1 MRVQKF
7 LANHSSLS
15 RRQVEGLIDAGEI
28 TVNGKVIKPGHSVCE
43 GDTIRY
49 QGRSWCVQLDDKPE
63 EAVLLYHKPVGEI
76 VTRSDEKNR
85 PTVFAQLP
93 RAPGGKW
100 IAIGRLDINTQGLI
114 IFVNDGD
121 LAHKLMHPQANLIRR
136 YKVRVFGE
144 VTEEKLEKLK
154 KGVTI
159 EGVVCRFLEIA
170 RIVEKEGMNKWFTV
184 SVTSG
189 RYRMVRKMWE
199 AVDAKVSKLVRVQ
212 FGPVHLPPDLKQGRF
227 TTLTSEAV
235 TALKKQLDKRCRD

>member
-7 LANHSSLS
+7 LASHSSMS
-15 RRQVEGLIDAGEI
+15 RRQVEKLIDAGEI
-28 TVNGKVIKPGHSVCE
+28 TVNGKVISPGHSVNK
-43 GDTIRY
+43 GDTVRY
-49 QGRSWCVQLDDKPE
+49 QGRSWCVDLDTKPE
-63 EAVLLYHKPVGEI
+63 EAVLLYHKPVGEV

-93 RAPGGKW
+93 RAPRGKW

-144 VTEEKLEKLK
+144 VTEQTLEQLR
-154 KGVTI
+154 KGVDI
-159 EGVVCRFLEIA
+159 DGVVCRFHEIA

-199 AVDAKVSKLVRVQ
+199 AVGAKVSKLVRVQ
-212 FGPVHLPPDLKQGRF
+212 FGPVYLPPDLRQGRF
-227 TTLTSEAV
+227 TLLTSEAV
-235 TALKKQLDKRCRD
+235 TALKKQLDK

>member
-7 LANHSSLS
+7 LASHSSMS
-15 RRQVEGLIDAGEI
+15 RRQVESLVDAGEI
-28 TVNGKVIKPGHSVCE
+28 TVNGKVIKPGHSVRE

-49 QGRSWCVQLDDKPE
+49 QGKSWCVELDNKPE
-63 EAVLLYHKPVGEI
+63 ESVLLYHKPVGEI

-114 IFVNDGD
+114 IFVNNGD

-136 YKVRVFGE
+136 YKVRVFGDVSE
-144 VTEEKLEKLK
+144 QTLMNLK

-159 EGVVCRFLEIA
+159 EGVVCRFSEIA
-170 RIVEKEGMNKWFTV
+170 RIAENEGMNKWFTV

-199 AVDAKVSKLVRVQ
+199 AVGAKVSKLVRVQ
-212 FGPVHLPPDLKQGRF
+212 FGPIDLPPDLKQGRF
-227 TTLTSEAV
+227 TILTSEAV
-235 TALKKQLDKRCRD
+235 TALKKQLAKQRHD